1 MPELPLPKFTRQ
13 RRPELSL
20 DEILAKG
27 REAAAAEG
35 LIITG
40 DTPPPVAQP
49 APEPEAP
56 IAAAPA
62 VNPGAKP
69 ELPKAEASKP
79 QRTGDAKTGRKAAP
93 QKERVRWETLVRPDL
108 LLQTRTL
115 ALQRSISPYDVLE
128 DALSAYVRDALSK
141 R

>member
-40 DTPPPVAQP
+40 DTPPPVEQP
-49 APEPEAP
+49 TPEPQAP
-56 IAAAPA
+56 PAAPPA
-62 VNPGAKP
+62 TGPSEQERQEPVASPAANAGASSGRR
-69 ELPKAEASKP
+69 PKRSKATARISED
-79 QRTGDAKTGRKAAP
+79 QS
-93 QKERVRWETLVRPDL
+93 RV
-108 LLQTRTL
+108 
-115 ALQRSISPYDVLE
+115 I
-128 DALSAYVRDALSK
+128 
-141 R
+141 